1 MLALI
6 NGEIDAAQAMIYNE
20 FAQVLE
26 TINPETG
33 ELFTQDDL
41 TVINWNDIGTAMLQD
56 AIWANGER
64 LDDAAYQD
72 QTTRFIAASIEGWA
86 WCRDNG
92 DACVDVV
99 LDNGTTLGESHQAWQ
114 LNEINALIWPSPDG
128 AGIMPGDFWQQTV
141 DVSVSEGVLSGPP
154 ADGVFTTE
162 FAEAA
167 LELLGDADT
176 TGEGFERI
184 EVTLNE
190 GGE

>member
-1 MLALI
+1 
-6 NGEIDAAQAMIYNE
+6 
-20 FAQVLE
+20 
-26 TINPETG
+26 
-33 ELFTQDDL
+33 
-41 TVINWNDIGTAMLQD
+41 
-56 AIWANGER
+56 
-64 LDDAAYQD
+64 
-72 QTTRFIAASIEGWA
+72 
-86 WCRDNG
+86 
-92 DACVDVV
+92 
-99 LDNGTTLGESHQAWQ
+99 
-114 LNEINALIWPSPDG
+114 
-128 AGIMPGDFWQQTV
+128 MPGDFWQQTV